1 MDKILFVDDDP
12 LVLQGYQ
19 RQLRK
24 IYQVDVAEGGAAG
37 LDVLQSKGPFALVVS
52 DYRMPGMDGVQ
63 FLRKVK
69 DVAPDTVR
77 MMLSGQADFAAL
89 IEAVN
94 EGSIFRFLNKPC
106 SSEVLTNALQDGV
119 RQYQLI
125 RAEKELL
132 EHTLSG
138 SLKALA
144 DVLALV
150 NPEAFGKASRIKRY
164 VAGLAEYLGLPD
176 RWRLDVAA
184 SLSQI
189 GSVVT
194 PHEILAKVEKGESL
208 TPLEE
213 KVFNLYP
220 SIGADLLR
228 SIPRLEEVTKSIE
241 YQLKH
246 FDGTGLPETAVKGE
260 DIPIEARLL
269 KVAIDFDSLRSRN
282 VPRSEAF
289 KELQT
294 RTGWYDPKILAAL
307 NAVFVPEQRFQLV
320 SLELSQLE
328 PNMVVAEAIT
338 DKTGKVLV
346 AKGQL
351 LTEWMVSRLKELTNR
366 LSLKQTIQI
375 IKALDSSDP
384 EAEGSSS

>member
-1 MDKILFVDDDP
+1 MDKILFVDDEP

-24 IYQVDVAEGGAAG
+24 TYHVDIAEGGAAG
-37 LDVLQSKGPFALVVS
+37 LEILQSQGPFALVVS

-69 DVAPDTVR
+69 DAAPDTVR

-106 SSEVLTNALQDGV
+106 SSEILTNALQDGV
-119 RQYQLI
+119 RQYQLV

-132 EHTLSG
+132 EHTLTG

-150 NPEAFGKASRIKRY
+150 NPEAFGKSSRIKRY
-164 VAGLAEYLGLPD
+164 VAGLAEYLKLPD
-176 RWRLDVAA
+176 RWRLEVAA

-208 TPLEE
+208 TPIEE
-213 KVFNLYP
+213 KVFVLYP
-220 SIGADLLR
+220 SIGADLLK
-228 SIPRLEEVTKSIE
+228 SIPRLEEVTKIIE
-241 YQLKH
+241 YQLKR
-246 FDGTGLPETAVKGE
+246 FDGTGLPDNAVKGE
-260 DIPIEARLL
+260 DIPIGARLL

-289 KELQT
+289 QELQT
-294 RTGWYDPKILAAL
+294 RIGWYDPKVLAAL

-320 SLELSQLE
+320 TLQLSELE

-338 DKTGKVLV
+338 DKTGRALV

-351 LTEWMVSRLKELTNR
+351 LTEWMVGRLKEMTDR
-366 LSLKQTIQI
+366 LDINHRIQI
-375 IKALDSSDP
+375 IIALDDGEPKSVGP
-384 EAEGSSS
+384 

>member
-1 MDKILFVDDDP
+1 
-12 LVLQGYQ
+12 
-19 RQLRK
+19 
-24 IYQVDVAEGGAAG
+24 
-37 LDVLQSKGPFALVVS
+37 
-52 DYRMPGMDGVQ
+52 
-63 FLRKVK
+63 
-69 DVAPDTVR
+69 

-106 SSEVLTNALQDGV
+106 SSEILTNALQDGV
-119 RQYQLI
+119 RQYQLV

-132 EHTLSG
+132 EHTLTG

-150 NPEAFGKASRIKRY
+150 NPEAFGKSSRIKRY
-164 VAGLAEYLGLPD
+164 VAGLAEYLKLPD
-176 RWRLDVAA
+176 RWRLEVAA

-208 TPLEE
+208 TPIEE
-213 KVFNLYP
+213 KVFVLYP
-220 SIGADLLR
+220 SIGADLLK
-228 SIPRLEEVTKSIE
+228 SIPRLEEVTKIIE
-241 YQLKH
+241 YQLKR
-246 FDGTGLPETAVKGE
+246 FDGTGLPDNAVKGE
-260 DIPIEARLL
+260 DIPIGARLL

-289 KELQT
+289 QELQT
-294 RTGWYDPKILAAL
+294 RIGWYDPKVLAAL

-320 SLELSQLE
+320 TLQLSELE

-338 DKTGKVLV
+338 DKTGRALV

-351 LTEWMVSRLKELTNR
+351 LTEWMVGRLKEMTDR
-366 LSLKQTIQI
+366 LDINHRIQI
-375 IKALDSSDP
+375 IIALDDGEPKSVGP
-384 EAEGSSS
+384 